1 MPQLSQTRPVLK
13 ILLVK
18 MSSIGDLVHNLPMIS
33 DVRAMFPEAQI
44 DWIAEEACL
53 EIPAMH
59 DGVTN
64 VVPFALRRWKRERNR
79 AAWQAFKRFRERLR
93 TERYDFVLDNMAS
106 LKSAVVCSLARGPS
120 YGPDWKTAR
129 EAPAGLFYD
138 FPIRISRRLHAVER
152 YRFLA
157 AAALGYRLDLPLDY
171 GLTGK
176 FARLATMPAGDYA
189 VLLHSTSRAE
199 KLWPEADW
207 IALGRFLVAQGMQ
220 CVLPWGSE
228 AERARSLRLAAAI
241 GEALVPPRMNL
252 NEAMAMLAHARLAV
266 GVDTGLAHM
275 AAALH
280 RPVVG
285 IFCDS
290 DPLTAGVYTPAPS
303 GNLGAKGAPPSAAEV
318 IGLIDTSILP
328 RL

>member
-1 MPQLSQTRPVLK
+1 
-13 ILLVK
+13 

-33 DVRAMFPEAQI
+33 DVRKIYPEAQI
-44 DWIAEEACL
+44 DWIAEEACV

-59 DGVTN
+59 DGVSN
-64 VVPFALRRWKRERNR
+64 IIPFALRRWKRERNR
-79 AAWQAFKRFRERLR
+79 HAWREFEQFRQRLR
-93 TERYDFVLDNMAS
+93 VEDYDFVLDNMAS

-120 YGPDWKTAR
+120 YGPDWRTAR

-138 FPIRISRRLHAVER
+138 FPVRISRRLHAVER

-157 AAALGYRLDLPLDY
+157 ATALGYRLDLPLDY
-171 GLTGK
+171 GLSGK
-176 FARLATMPAGDYA
+176 FMRLADMPPNDYA
-189 VLLHSTSRAE
+189 VFLHSTSRAE
-199 KLWPEADW
+199 KLWPESSW
-207 IALGRFLVAQGMQ
+207 IALGRFLVAHRMQ
-220 CVLPWGSE
+220 CVLPWGNAE
-228 AERARSLRLAAAI
+228 ERARSERLAAAI
-241 GEALVPPRMNL
+241 GEALVPRKMTL
-252 NEAMAMLAHARLAV
+252 NEAMSMLAHARLAV

-285 IFCDS
+285 IFCAS

-303 GNLGAKGAPPSAAEV
+303 GNLGAKGAPPTAAEV
-318 IGLIDTSILP
+318 IALIENSILP

>member
-1 MPQLSQTRPVLK
+1 MLK

-18 MSSIGDLVHNLPMIS
+18 MSSIGDLVHNLPMVS
-33 DVRAMFPEAQI
+33 DIRANFADAQI
-44 DWIAEEACL
+44 DWIAEEACV

-59 DGVTN
+59 NAVSN
-64 VVPFALRRWKRERNR
+64 IIPFALRRWRRQRSR
-79 AAWQAFKRFRERLR
+79 AAWHEFRQFRARLR
-93 TERYDFVLDNMAS
+93 QEHYDYVLDNMAS
-106 LKSAVVCSLARGPS
+106 LKSLAVCKLARGPS
-120 YGPDWKTAR
+120 FGPDWKSAR

-138 FPIRISRRLHAVER
+138 FPVRISRRLHAVER

-157 AAALGYRLDLPLDY
+157 AAALGYRLDMPLDY
-171 GLTGK
+171 GLEGK
-176 FARLATMPAGDYA
+176 FARLEGMPGGDYA

-199 KLWPEADW
+199 KLWYEAGW
-207 IALGRFLVAQGMQ
+207 TEVGKYLSAQGMI
-220 CVLPWGSE
+220 CVLPWGDETERLRSE
-228 AERARSLRLAAAI
+228 RLAEAI
-241 GEALVPPRMNL
+241 GNALVPPRMNL
-252 NEAMAMLAHARLAV
+252 KQAMAMLAHVKLAL

-290 DPLTAGVYTPAPS
+290 DPITAGVYTPAPS
-303 GNLGAKGAPPSAAEV
+303 GNLGGKGAPPSADAV
-318 IGLIDTSILP
+318 LDLLQNQILP

>member
-1 MPQLSQTRPVLK
+1 MSLK

-33 DVRAMFPEAQI
+33 DVRAMFPAAQI
-44 DWIAEEACL
+44 DWIAEEACV

-59 DGVTN
+59 GGVSNTI
-64 VVPFALRRWKRERNR
+64 PFALRRWKRERSSSSWR
-79 AAWQAFKRFRERLR
+79 EFKAFRQRLR
-93 TERYDFVLDNMAS
+93 AERYDFVLDNMAS
-106 LKSAVVCSLARGPS
+106 LKSAAVCALARGPS
-120 YGPDWKTAR
+120 YGPDWRTAR

-176 FARLATMPAGDYA
+176 FARLAAMPANDYA
-189 VLLHSTSRAE
+189 VFLHSTSRAA

-207 IALGRFLVAQGMQ
+207 ISLGKFLAAHGMQ
-220 CVLPWGSE
+220 CVLPWGNTD
-228 AERARSLRLAAAI
+228 ERARSERLAAAI
-241 GEALVPPRMNL
+241 GAAFVPQRMTL
-252 NEAMAMLAHARLAV
+252 NEAMSMLAHARIAV

-303 GNLGAKGAPPSAAEV
+303 GNLGAKGTPPTANEV
-318 IGLIDTSILP
+318 ISLIEHTILP
-328 RL
+328 RI